1 MAKISEETRLHFQ
14 EAIQPYKNKI
24 QQTLEKEKTMLNA
37 MHSGDSDLNFKKLML
52 CEDMIYVSS
61 LYVAQ
66 NSLSVKLMEVKNND
80 ALNDARKTLYKA
92 IINLEEIV
100 SNTVDCSYSEL
111 DKYQERLENV
121 PVDRRLHVIRKLG
134 LAIDLLVES
143 FGDNS
148 KWKES
153 FVEMRGRHAVVAKN
167 FINMKQ
173 ASKDYFDHDSKVYEV
188 TVTYVR
194 LIRSLLEKSAGEYRD
209 RYELASR
216 RIDDIRM
223 GINLLIAL
231 RRVAMV
237 LGDSEESEAIR
248 KKALVWKNKMEADS
262 KSGSAK

>member
-1 MAKISEETRLHFQ
+1 MAISD
-14 EAIQPYKNKI
+14 EARKEFIAKVRPLKDQIADLQK
-24 QQTLEKEKTMLNA
+24 KEKDTSFAL
-37 MHSGDSDLNFKKLML
+37 KKGTDGVEAKKIEL
-52 CEDMIYVSS
+52 CELNIYIAT
-61 LYVAQ
+61 LQ
-66 NSLSVKLMEVKNND
+66 IGINSTSVEMLDTKNND

-111 DKYQERLENV
+111 DKYQERLENI
-121 PVDRRLHVIRKLG
+121 PVDKRLHVIRKLG
-134 LAIDLLVES
+134 LGIELLVEA

-262 KSGSAK
+262 KAGSAK